1 MSNEDVLLSATE
13 DGICTLTI
21 NRPARRN
28 ALTSEVFARLR
39 DALRSADQD
48 GQTRVAVLRGAGELA
63 FSAGYEIGQLPTSGQ
78 FGTEDPME
86 DIVSA
91 LESVR
96 FPVIAMIHGYCVA
109 AGLGIAVACDL
120 RFASDGARLGVTPAK
135 LGVVYP
141 PSSMLRF
148 INVIGVPATKELF
161 YTGRLVDAARARE
174 LGLVNHV
181 MPAEKLASYTYGVAR
196 EIADNAPLSVE
207 GTKVTISKL
216 LDYQRVDPSAKE
228 ELIALQK
235 RAASSDDLKE
245 GQRAF
250 AEKRRPVFRGR

>member
-1 MSNEDVLLSATE
+1 MSDEQVLLSSIE

-28 ALTSEVFARLR
+28 ALTSEVFARLC

-48 GQTRVAVLRGAGELA
+48 KQTRVAVLRGAGDLA

-78 FGTEDPME
+78 FGAEDPLE
-86 DIVSA
+86 NVIHA

-96 FPVIAMIHGYCVA
+96 FPVIAMIYGYCVA
-109 AGLGIAVACDL
+109 GGLGLAVACDL
-120 RFASDGARLGVTPAK
+120 RFASDNAKLGVTPAK

-141 PSSMLRF
+141 PSGMMRF

-161 YTGRLVDAARARE
+161 YTGRLVDAARASEIR
-174 LGLVNHV
+174 LVDHV
-181 MPAEKLASYTYGVAR
+181 MPADKLASYTYGVAR

-207 GTKVTISKL
+207 GTKTTISKL
-216 LDYQRVDPSAKE
+216 LHYQRVDRKTTE
-228 ELIALQK
+228 ELLALQK
-235 RAASSDDLKE
+235 RAADSDDLKE